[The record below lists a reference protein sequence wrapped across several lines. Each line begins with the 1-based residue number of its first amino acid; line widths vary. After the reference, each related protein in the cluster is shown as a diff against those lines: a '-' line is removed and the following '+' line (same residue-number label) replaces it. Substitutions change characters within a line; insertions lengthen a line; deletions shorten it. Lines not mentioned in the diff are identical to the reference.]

1 MNRRIQGP
9 KELLCIKDVYMATG
23 ELAFEKGLNYHVNAD
38 GSTKSKVSNS
48 HYITEDLIE
57 DKHFIEV
64 NKTELK

>member
-1 MNRRIQGP
+1 MQRISGN

-23 ELAFEKGLNYHVNAD
+23 ELAFEEGQSYFINAD

-48 HYITEDLIE
+48 HYVTEDLIE